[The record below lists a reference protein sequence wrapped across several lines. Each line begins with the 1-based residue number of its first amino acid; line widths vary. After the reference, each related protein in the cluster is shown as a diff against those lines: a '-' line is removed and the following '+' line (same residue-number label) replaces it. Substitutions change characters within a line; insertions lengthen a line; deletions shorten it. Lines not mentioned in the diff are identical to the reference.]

1 MDCCLSLNSAD
12 AASVISPVTAVL
24 MHITAKYFITYTPI
38 CSALAVAAVSAKLRA
53 ILLNI
58 ICKILQLCHF
68 VNSVHNGQF
77 CTELYL
83 KDGPATVVGLL

>member
-1 MDCCLSLNSAD
+1 
-12 AASVISPVTAVL
+12 

-38 CSALAVAAVSAKLRA
+38 CSALAVAAVRAKLRA

-58 ICKILQLCHF
+58 ICKILQLLCHF
-68 VNSVHNGQF
+68 VISVHNGQF
-77 CTELYL
+77 CAEFYL